1 MHFITLFILSIL
13 HMLTTGQSSSFDNQS
28 NTEELNY
35 KVIKTFDKFEIRTY
49 EPALF
54 SSVKLTKK
62 GYRENSSDG
71 FRVLA
76 GYIFGD
82 NDRNQKIAMTSPVVM
97 ELGDT
102 SKMLFMIPSNLE
114 LNQLPSP
121 NNSKIAFEQQGQRI
135 LAAIRFDGFADNEKI
150 EQYKTILIEELT
162 KANIKH
168 SNQFSFLGYDP
179 PYQVENRRN
188 EIVVELIDYK

>member
-1 MHFITLFILSIL
+1 
-13 HMLTTGQSSSFDNQS
+13 
-28 NTEELNY
+28 
-35 KVIKTFDKFEIRTY
+35 
-49 EPALF
+49 
-54 SSVKLTKK
+54 
-62 GYRENSSDG
+62 
-71 FRVLA
+71 VLA

-150 EQYKTILIEELT
+150 ERYKTILKEELT